1 MPADKTFR
9 LRGAT
14 SAAAHPPVSEV
25 AITSAS
31 SVTQGAARGAAVGEL
46 EMPADA
52 VVRVVLANGFV
63 LWSRADDLLRARGV
77 HRADQIDVGRNA
89 ERLAGVGHP
98 HLQPA
103 ILQQ

>member
-63 LWSRADDLLRARGV
+63 LWSRADDLLQIGRASCR
-77 HRADQIDVGRNA
+77 
-89 ERLAGVGHP
+89 ERV
-98 HLQPA
+98 
-103 ILQQ
+103 